1 MTRAELVSRLSSKMP
16 DRSSHEIERIVA
28 ALFEEISQAL
38 EKGHRIEL
46 RGFGSFFV
54 KKRTERL
61 GVDPRNGEKIH
72 IESHHTPVFRPGRVL
87 LQNLN
92 S

>member
-1 MTRAELVSRLSSKMP
+1 VTRAELVNRLSSKIP
-16 DRSSHEIERIVA
+16 GKSSREIEKIVA
-28 ALFEEISQAL
+28 VLFEEIFHTL

-46 RGFGSFFV
+46 RGFGSFFI
-54 KKRTERL
+54 KKRSERK
-61 GVDPRNGEKIH
+61 GIDPRNGQKIF
-72 IESHHTPVFRPGRVL
+72 IDSHHVPVFRPGRVL

>member
-1 MTRAELVSRLSSKMP
+1 MTRAELVNRLSSKIP
-16 DRSSHEIERIVA
+16 GKSSREIEKIVA
-28 ALFEEISQAL
+28 VLFEEIFHTL

-46 RGFGSFFV
+46 RGFGSFFI
-54 KKRTERL
+54 KKRSERK
-61 GVDPRNGEKIH
+61 GIDPRNGQKIF
-72 IESHHTPVFRPGRVL
+72 IDSHHVPVFRPGRVL